1 MSLHWFNP
9 PVSVRTG
16 KPGFTYSCN
25 NVEGAARELMG
36 WNNRGPK
43 WDLAVR
49 ACMSCLAGDMT
60 PEDVRKAFIAAAE
73 EEGQAARQRLSLWLT
88 PCPAR
93 RPRQRASLARRI
105 RQAPGW
111 LHATTR

>member
-16 KPGFTYSCN
+16 KPGITYSCN

-49 ACMSCLAGDMT
+49 ASL
-60 PEDVRKAFIAAAE
+60 RN
-73 EEGQAARQRLSLWLT
+73 RLSDMEVLFPLGQEPVEVERWRRQNLSHLEY
-88 PCPAR
+88 AR
-93 RPRQRASLARRI
+93 TAALLPIMGSSCTRTTETRRSRQSAMLFC
-105 RQAPGW
+105 
-111 LHATTR
+111 